1 MAEMCVHVCVR
12 HVLLYLHAMY
22 TFRPAFLLLSGGP
35 RLDLTPFSSRQ
46 LQLRRPPSSVS
57 APGPQPHRTCAGL
70 VLRRLMHPTLQRH
83 TLHKAPQPPVFQSSN
98 EVLASMTRG
107 DQAAKMG
114 SGKCWSQKQVTD
126 STQNLRGGQAATCK
140 QSHRR
145 TLFHAKC
152 WKTTLSYN
160 SKYWIKQKIDFL
172 EINFFFFFV
181 TGICV

>member
-1 MAEMCVHVCVR
+1 
-12 HVLLYLHAMY
+12 MY

-172 EINFFFFFV
+172 EINFFFFCHWHLCL
-181 TGICV
+181 IPK